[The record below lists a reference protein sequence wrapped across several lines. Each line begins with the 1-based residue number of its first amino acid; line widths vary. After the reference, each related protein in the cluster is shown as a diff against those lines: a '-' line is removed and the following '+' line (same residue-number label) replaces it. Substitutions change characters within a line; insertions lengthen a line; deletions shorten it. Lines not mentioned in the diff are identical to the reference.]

1 MLEVLLKII
10 LNTILIG
17 SMLAFVVCSVYA
29 ALAGDSLIERT
40 IRFGMLFSGAL
51 VVLGAQ
57 AAGLSFAQV
66 ITDALTSSG
75 ALTTTA
81 GVVVPGALGAGI
93 GSFLVRFTRYG
104 NVFVMRILIFVG
116 MLAAAQFAEIYAS
129 AVSAHGLAL
138 SRSVLPNIS
147 FVVGILLYVALTYD
161 PKNPK
166 KRRETRRWPWLR
178 RPDEAA
184 PAPSRGPVWPDPRY

>member
-17 SMLAFVVCSVYA
+17 SMLAFVVCSVCA

-81 GVVVPGALGAGI
+81 GVVVPGAVGAGI

-104 NVFVMRILIFVG
+104 NVFVMRILIFVC
-116 MLAAAQFAEIYAS
+116 MLAGAQFAEIYAS
-129 AVSAHGLAL
+129 AVNTHGLVL
-138 SRSVLPNIS
+138 GRSVLPNIS

-166 KRRETRRWPWLR
+166 RRETWRWPWPR

-184 PAPSRGPVWPDPRY
+184 PAPSQGPVWPDPRY